1 MLDEAELD
9 ADEDPVPAPTDDA
22 DDNIMSMLCNF
33 TIFHAPNNWRP
44 KSSLIIRFLN
54 QMAGKN
60 KNLSKSV
67 DTTLD

>member
-9 ADEDPVPAPTDDA
+9 AEEDPVPAPTDDA

-44 KSSLIIRFLN
+44 KSSLIIRF
-54 QMAGKN
+54 
-60 KNLSKSV
+60 
-67 DTTLD
+67 

>member
-9 ADEDPVPAPTDDA
+9 AEEDPVPAPTDDA

-33 TIFHAPNNWRP
+33 TIFHAHRRP

-60 KNLSKSV
+60 KKLIQIGRH
-67 DTTLD
+67 DT